1 MMSRI
6 NSRYESLNGGKKVGD
21 LRNRN
26 KTNVVSK
33 EVKDD
38 GFEECYLMG
47 FVV

>member
-1 MMSRI
+1 MKALMG
-6 NSRYESLNGGKKVGD
+6 EKKVGD

-26 KTNVVSK
+26 KTNVWVRRYK
-33 EVKDD
+33 EDD